1 MKKWSILPLCI
12 MAAFLLTGFA
22 CATSPEQDDEQLS
35 EIEEA
40 LPDEADDILDGI
52 SANDTDAGEK
62 GIDAIIGQI
71 KGSGGIFK
79 SAIKSAV
86 AMLIIV
92 LLSSVVASALEEG
105 GVKETVSLI
114 SVVAV
119 AAIAVDSVNSFI
131 GLGVEVLN
139 SLSDFSK
146 VLLPTMCSAAISS
159 GALTSAAAKYAA
171 TALFMDVLLTLGIRV
186 IMPMVMLYLT
196 AVMAG
201 AALGK
206 DSLANIAK
214 LLKWMCTTALTL
226 LVTGFTLYLSVT
238 GIITGKSD
246 EMAVKITKSALGT
259 LLPVVG
265 EVVSSAAETIVAGA
279 GMLRNSIGVFG
290 MIGVAAV
297 CVTPLL
303 TLGAHYLVFKGTA
316 ALSLALTDKRIADLI
331 EGVGVAFGMVLALVG
346 AAGAMLFIS
355 LISSMK
361 AVTG

>member
-1 MKKWSILPLCI
+1 MKKWSVLPLCI
-12 MAAFLLTGFA
+12 VTALLLMGFA
-22 CATSPEQDDEQLS
+22 AAAPAESDEGDLS
-35 EIEEA
+35 KIEEA
-40 LPDEADDILDGI
+40 LPGEAGDMLEGI
-52 SANDTDAGEK
+52 SADDAGAGEK

-71 KGSGGIFK
+71 KGSGGIVK
-79 SAIKSAV
+79 NAIKSAA
-86 AMLIIV
+86 AMLTIV
-92 LLSSVVASALEEG
+92 LLSSVIASPLEDG
-105 GVKETVSLI
+105 GVKEAVLLI

-131 GLGVEVLN
+131 GLGIEVLN

-159 GALTSAAAKYAA
+159 GAVSSAAAKYAA
-171 TALFMDVLLTLGIRV
+171 TALFMDVLMTVGIRV
-186 IMPMVMLYLT
+186 VMPMVMLYLT

-201 AALGK
+201 AALGRE
-206 DSLANIAK
+206 SLSNIAK
-214 LLKWMCTTALTL
+214 LLKWLCTTALTL
-226 LVTGFTLYLSVT
+226 LVTAFTLYLSVT

-246 EMAVKITKSALGT
+246 EMAVKITKSAIGT

-279 GMLRNSIGVFG
+279 GILRNSIGVFG

-297 CVTPLL
+297 CVTPIL